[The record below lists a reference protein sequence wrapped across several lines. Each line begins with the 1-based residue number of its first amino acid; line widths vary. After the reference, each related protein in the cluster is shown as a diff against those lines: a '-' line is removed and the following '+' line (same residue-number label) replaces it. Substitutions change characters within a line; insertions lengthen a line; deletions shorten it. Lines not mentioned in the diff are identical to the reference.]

1 MSLKLHLS
9 LLASGLLSTAV
20 SVNAATPAASA
31 SSPMVET
38 IKAVRSDVS
47 PPLSELLRSSP
58 TNFVG
63 PTTEIPNI
71 LLKPTPLDTY
81 QPLWLA
87 ASRFGWRT
95 CQAYRL
101 HPWAHQCPHRCSP
114 SMA

>member
-47 PPLSELLRSSP
+47 PPLSELLRSSATMAGFSSLIWP
-58 TNFVG
+58 VCFCSARLVQRSSTFFARS
-63 PTTEIPNI
+63 
-71 LLKPTPLDTY
+71 
-81 QPLWLA
+81 A
-87 ASRFGWRT
+87 ALPFLS
-95 CQAYRL
+95 
-101 HPWAHQCPHRCSP
+101 
-114 SMA
+114 